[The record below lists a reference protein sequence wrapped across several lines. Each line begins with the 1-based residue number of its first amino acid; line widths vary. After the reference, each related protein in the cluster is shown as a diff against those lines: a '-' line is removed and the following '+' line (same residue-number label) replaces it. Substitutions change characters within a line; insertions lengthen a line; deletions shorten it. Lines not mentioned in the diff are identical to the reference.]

1 MRHRSVRIRLTLWYT
16 SLLGVTFVI
25 LGVIAYMLVSYTLHK
40 ETDSALRSVATAL
53 AQRHA
58 AETQRNFPP
67 DVDEI
72 FRRFFGS
79 PPLGPY
85 FEWVIPEKDL
95 GNVPEEPNGPPFTRQ
110 ARLNA
115 MRGLATFE
123 TFTGIEPYP
132 VRVLT
137 WPVVSSGRVASVVRV
152 GMSEAALDKTM
163 SSFLL
168 IMAALFP
175 LALALAGGGGWFLA
189 HRALRPVDRMTR
201 AARQIGASQLHARL
215 ELAGTNDELDR
226 LAETLNE
233 MLTRLEAAFTEMR
246 QFTADASHELQTPLT
261 ILRGEVEIAL
271 RAERSPDEYVK
282 VMKSA
287 LEEIERIS
295 LLVEGLLLLARSD
308 AGVLKMDR
316 KPLDPMTL
324 VEDALGRL
332 EPMARARSISLSLGS
347 MEPLEVQGDLVHLR
361 RLLFNLVDNAIKYT
375 PPGGTVRVSVE
386 RRNEWAVIA
395 VEDSGIGVAAE
406 EQRKVFQRFYR
417 SPEARSGAQGGSGLG
432 LAIVKSIA
440 EAHGGRVEIESA
452 QGKGS
457 TFRAFLPL
465 GDRSFGPP
473 NGETALA

>member
-25 LGVIAYMLVSYTLHK
+25 LGLIAYVLVSYTLHK
-40 ETDSALRSVATAL
+40 QADSALRSVATAL
-53 AQRHA
+53 AESHA
-58 AETQRNFPP
+58 AETRRYFPP
-67 DVDEI
+67 EVDEI

-85 FEWVIPEKDL
+85 FEWLIPEKDL
-95 GNVPEEPNGPPFTRQ
+95 GKEQGEPNAPPFTRQ

-115 MRGLATFE
+115 ERGLATFE
-123 TFTGIEPYP
+123 TFKGIEPYA

-137 WPVVSSGRVASVVRV
+137 WPVVSSGRVVAVVRV
-152 GMSEAALDKTM
+152 GMSEAALDRTM

-175 LALALAGGGGWFLA
+175 LALALAGGGGWFFA
-189 HRALRPVDRMTR
+189 HRALRPVDRMTQ
-201 AARQIGASQLHARL
+201 AARQIGASQLHARI
-215 ELAGTNDELDR
+215 ELTGADDELDR
-226 LAETLNE
+226 LAGTLNE

-271 RAERSPDEYVK
+271 RAERSPEEYVK

-308 AGVLKMDR
+308 AGVLKMDL
-316 KPLDPMTL
+316 KPLDPMAL
-324 VEDALGRL
+324 VEDVLGRL
-332 EPMARARSISLSLGS
+332 GPLARARSVALSLGS
-347 MEPLEVQGDLVHLR
+347 MEPMEVRGDLVHLR

-375 PPGGTVRVSVE
+375 PEGGTVLVSVE
-386 RRNEWAVIA
+386 RRGELAVLA
-395 VEDSGIGVAAE
+395 VEDTGIGVAHE
-406 EQRKVFQRFYR
+406 EQHKVFQRFYR
-417 SPEARSGAQGGSGLG
+417 SAEARSGAEGGSGLG

-452 QGKGS
+452 PGRGS
-457 TFRAFLPL
+457 TFKVYLPL
-465 GDRSFGPP
+465 
-473 NGETALA
+473 T

>member
-1 MRHRSVRIRLTLWYT
+1 MRHRSVRIKLTLWYT

-25 LGVIAYMLVSYTLHK
+25 LGVIAYVLVSYTLHK

-53 AQRHA
+53 AQSHT
-58 AETQRNFPP
+58 AEAQRYFPP
-67 DVDEI
+67 DVDEV

-110 ARLNA
+110 ARMNA
-115 MRGLATFE
+115 ARGLATFE

-137 WPVVSSGRVASVVRV
+137 WPVISSGRVVSVVRV
-152 GMSEAALDKTM
+152 GMSEAALHRTM

-175 LALALAGGGGWFLA
+175 LALCLAGGGGWFLA
-189 HRALRPVDRMTR
+189 HRALLPVDRMTR
-201 AARQIGASQLHARL
+201 AARQIGASRLHARL

-233 MLTRLEAAFTEMR
+233 MLTRIEAAFTEMR

-282 VMKSA
+282 VMRSA

-308 AGVLKMDR
+308 AGVLRMDR

-324 VEDALGRL
+324 VEDVLGRL
-332 EPMARARSISLSLGS
+332 GPMARAKSIALSLGS
-347 MEPLEVQGDLVHLR
+347 MEPMEVQGDLVHLR
-361 RLLFNLVDNAIKYT
+361 RLLLNLVDNAIKYT
-375 PPGGTVRVSVE
+375 PQDGTIRVSVE
-386 RRNEWAVIA
+386 KRDKWAVLS
-395 VEDSGIGVAAE
+395 VEDSGIGIAAE

-417 SPEARSGAQGGSGLG
+417 SAEARSGGQGGSGLG
-432 LAIVKSIA
+432 LSIVKSIA
-440 EAHGGRVEIESA
+440 EAHEGRVEIESA

-457 TFRAFLPL
+457 IFKVFLPL
-465 GDRSFGPP
+465 P
-473 NGETALA
+473 

>member
-1 MRHRSVRIRLTLWYT
+1 MRRRSVRIRLTLWYT

-25 LGVIAYMLVSYTLHK
+25 LGVIAYVLVSYTLHK
-40 ETDSALRSVATAL
+40 QTDSALRSVAAAL
-53 AQRHA
+53 AESHTVEARQY
-58 AETQRNFPP
+58 FPP
-67 DVDEI
+67 EVDEI
-72 FRRFFGS
+72 FRRFFGF
-79 PPLGPY
+79 PPTGPY
-85 FEWVIPEKDL
+85 FEWLNPEKDL
-95 GNVPEEPNGPPFTRQ
+95 GKEPEEPNAPPFTRQ

-115 MRGLATFE
+115 ERGLATFE
-123 TFTGIEPYP
+123 TFKGIEPYP

-137 WPVVSSGRVASVVRV
+137 WPVVSSGRVVAVVRV
-152 GMSEAALDKTM
+152 GMSEAALDRTM

-189 HRALRPVDRMTR
+189 HRALRPVDRMTQ
-201 AARQIGASQLHARL
+201 AARQIGAGQLHARI
-215 ELAGTNDELDR
+215 ELTGANDELDR

-271 RAERSPDEYVK
+271 RAERSPEEYVT

-324 VEDALGRL
+324 VEDVLGRL
-332 EPMARARSISLSLGS
+332 GPLARARSVALSLGS
-347 MEPLEVQGDLVHLR
+347 MEPMEMRGDLVHLR

-375 PPGGTVRVSVE
+375 PQGGTVRVSVE
-386 RRNEWAVIA
+386 RRDEWAVLA
-395 VEDSGIGVAAE
+395 VEDTGIGVAHE

-417 SPEARSGAQGGSGLG
+417 SAEARSGAEGGSGLG

-452 QGKGS
+452 PGRGS
-457 TFRAFLPL
+457 TFRVYLPL
-465 GDRSFGPP
+465 
-473 NGETALA
+473 E

>member
-25 LGVIAYMLVSYTLHK
+25 LGLIAYVLVSYTLHK
-40 ETDSALRSVATAL
+40 QADSALRSVATAL
-53 AQRHA
+53 AESHA
-58 AETQRNFPP
+58 AETRRYFPP
-67 DVDEI
+67 EVDEI

-85 FEWVIPEKDL
+85 FEWLIPEKDL
-95 GNVPEEPNGPPFTRQ
+95 GKEQGEPNAPPFTRQ

-115 MRGLATFE
+115 EKGLATFE
-123 TFTGIEPYP
+123 TFKGIEPYA

-137 WPVVSSGRVASVVRV
+137 WPVVSSGRVVAVVRV
-152 GMSEAALDKTM
+152 GMSEAALDRTM

-189 HRALRPVDRMTR
+189 HRALRPVDRMTQ
-201 AARQIGASQLHARL
+201 AARQIGASRLHARI
-215 ELAGTNDELDR
+215 ELTGANDELDR

-261 ILRGEVEIAL
+261 ILRGEMEIAL
-271 RAERSPDEYVK
+271 RAERSPEEYVR

-308 AGVLKMDR
+308 AGVLKMDL
-316 KPLDPMTL
+316 KPLDPMAL
-324 VEDALGRL
+324 VEDVLGRL
-332 EPMARARSISLSLGS
+332 GPLARARSVALSLGS
-347 MEPLEVQGDLVHLR
+347 MEPMEVRGDLVHLR

-375 PPGGTVRVSVE
+375 PEGGTVLVSVE
-386 RRNEWAVIA
+386 RRGELAVLA
-395 VEDSGIGVAAE
+395 VEDTGIGVAHE
-406 EQRKVFQRFYR
+406 EQHKVFQRFYR
-417 SPEARSGAQGGSGLG
+417 SAEARSGAEGGSGLG

-452 QGKGS
+452 PGRGS
-457 TFRAFLPL
+457 TFKVYLPL
-465 GDRSFGPP
+465 
-473 NGETALA
+473 T

>member
-25 LGVIAYMLVSYTLHK
+25 LGLIAYVLVSYTLHK
-40 ETDSALRSVATAL
+40 QTDSALRSVATAL
-53 AQRHA
+53 AESHA
-58 AETQRNFPP
+58 AETSRYFPP
-67 DVDEI
+67 EVDEI

-85 FEWVIPEKDL
+85 FEWLIPEKDL
-95 GNVPEEPNGPPFTRQ
+95 GKEQGEPNAPPFTRQ

-115 MRGLATFE
+115 ERGLATFE
-123 TFTGIEPYP
+123 TFKGIEPYA

-137 WPVVSSGRVASVVRV
+137 WPVVSSGRVVAVVRV
-152 GMSEAALDKTM
+152 GMSEAALDRTM

-189 HRALRPVDRMTR
+189 HRALRPVDRMTQ
-201 AARQIGASQLHARL
+201 AARQIGASQLHARI
-215 ELAGTNDELDR
+215 ELTGANDELDR

-271 RAERSPDEYVK
+271 RAERSPEEYVR

-308 AGVLKMDR
+308 AGVLKMDL
-316 KPLDPMTL
+316 KPLDPMAL
-324 VEDALGRL
+324 VEDVLGRL
-332 EPMARARSISLSLGS
+332 GPLARARSVALSLGS
-347 MEPLEVQGDLVHLR
+347 MEPMEMRGDLVHLR

-375 PPGGTVRVSVE
+375 PEGGTVRVSVE
-386 RRNEWAVIA
+386 RRGEWAMLA
-395 VEDSGIGVAAE
+395 VEDTGIGVAHE
-406 EQRKVFQRFYR
+406 EQHKVFQRFYR
-417 SPEARSGAQGGSGLG
+417 SAEARSGAEGGSGLG

-440 EAHGGRVEIESA
+440 EAHGGRAEVESA
-452 QGKGS
+452 PGRGS
-457 TFRAFLPL
+457 TFKVYLPL
-465 GDRSFGPP
+465 
-473 NGETALA
+473 A

>member
-25 LGVIAYMLVSYTLHK
+25 LGLIAYVLVSYTLHK
-40 ETDSALRSVATAL
+40 QTDSALRSVATAL
-53 AQRHA
+53 AESHA
-58 AETQRNFPP
+58 AETSRYFPP
-67 DVDEI
+67 EVDEI

-85 FEWVIPEKDL
+85 FEWLIPEKDL
-95 GNVPEEPNGPPFTRQ
+95 GKEQGEPNAPPFTRQ

-115 MRGLATFE
+115 ERGLATFE
-123 TFTGIEPYP
+123 TFKGIEPYA

-137 WPVVSSGRVASVVRV
+137 WPVVSSGRVVAVVRV
-152 GMSEAALDKTM
+152 GMSEAALDRTM

-189 HRALRPVDRMTR
+189 HRALRPVDRMTQ
-201 AARQIGASQLHARL
+201 AARQIGASQLHARI
-215 ELAGTNDELDR
+215 ELTGANDELDR

-271 RAERSPDEYVK
+271 RAERSPEEYVR

-308 AGVLKMDR
+308 AGVLKMDL
-316 KPLDPMTL
+316 KPLDPMAL
-324 VEDALGRL
+324 VEDVLGRL
-332 EPMARARSISLSLGS
+332 GPLARARSVALSLGS
-347 MEPLEVQGDLVHLR
+347 MEPMEMRGDLVHLR
-361 RLLFNLVDNAIKYT
+361 RLLFNLMDNAIKYT
-375 PPGGTVRVSVE
+375 PEGGTVRVSVE
-386 RRNEWAVIA
+386 RRGEWAMLA
-395 VEDSGIGVAAE
+395 VEDTGIGVAHE
-406 EQRKVFQRFYR
+406 EQHKVFQRFYR
-417 SPEARSGAQGGSGLG
+417 SAEARSGAEGGSGLG

-440 EAHGGRVEIESA
+440 EAHGGRAEVESA
-452 QGKGS
+452 PGRGS
-457 TFRAFLPL
+457 TFKVYLPL
-465 GDRSFGPP
+465 
-473 NGETALA
+473 A

>member
-25 LGVIAYMLVSYTLHK
+25 LGLIAYVLVSYTLHK
-40 ETDSALRSVATAL
+40 QADSALRSVATAL
-53 AQRHA
+53 AESHA
-58 AETQRNFPP
+58 AETSRYFPP
-67 DVDEI
+67 EVDEI

-85 FEWVIPEKDL
+85 FEWLIPEKDL
-95 GNVPEEPNGPPFTRQ
+95 GKEQGEPNAPPFTRQ

-115 MRGLATFE
+115 ERGLATFE
-123 TFTGIEPYP
+123 TFKGIEPYA

-137 WPVVSSGRVASVVRV
+137 WPVVSSGRVVAVVRV
-152 GMSEAALDKTM
+152 GMSEAALDRTM

-189 HRALRPVDRMTR
+189 HRALRPVDRMTQ
-201 AARQIGASQLHARL
+201 AARQIGASQLHARI
-215 ELAGTNDELDR
+215 ELTGANDELDR

-261 ILRGEVEIAL
+261 ILRGEMEIAL
-271 RAERSPDEYVK
+271 RAERSPEEYVR

-308 AGVLKMDR
+308 AGVLKMDL
-316 KPLDPMTL
+316 KPLDPMAL
-324 VEDALGRL
+324 VEDVLGRL
-332 EPMARARSISLSLGS
+332 GPLARARSVALSLGS
-347 MEPLEVQGDLVHLR
+347 MEPMEMRGDLVHLR

-375 PPGGTVRVSVE
+375 PEGGTVRVSVE
-386 RRNEWAVIA
+386 RRGEWAMLA
-395 VEDSGIGVAAE
+395 VEDTGIGVAHE
-406 EQRKVFQRFYR
+406 EQHKVFQRFYR
-417 SPEARSGAQGGSGLG
+417 SAEARSGAEGGSGLG

-440 EAHGGRVEIESA
+440 EAHGGRAEVESA
-452 QGKGS
+452 PGRGS
-457 TFRAFLPL
+457 TFRVYLPL
-465 GDRSFGPP
+465 
-473 NGETALA
+473 E